1 MGIIHVCGSGFIQ
14 MQMVSK
20 NDPVQ
25 LVLKGCESHVTLQ
38 ASCCTYQLSYYSMLS
53 TDVHVSIEYLEGS
66 KRIIHVFMF
75 HSITVCSCVVVF
87 MLLSRK

>member
-1 MGIIHVCGSGFIQ
+1 

-20 NDPVQ
+20 NDPVE

-38 ASCCTYQLSYYSMLS
+38 ASCCTYQLLYYSMLS
-53 TDVHVSIEYLEGS
+53 TDVHVSIEYLESS
-66 KRIIHVFMF
+66 KRIVHVLMF